1 MIEENKESAEKIA
14 ELRIKKE
21 KADEKV
27 QNIKSE
33 LFNAG
38 YQNNILDLAKAKME
52 EENKKANDLIIE
64 LQEVVHKQQN
74 ENKAA
79 KDLIIEYQKL
89 VHKQK
94 YALSTQK
101 TLIFRLVKEKLE
113 LKMILSNDV
122 NSNVKTKEVY
132 EGREMIHTSSQ
143 TDEKS
148 SELDQN
154 YSLPNNEEIVNLSKE
169 KSEKLKRKVEN
180 LQSKFDPIKILQK
193 KPKRSKV
200 DKDKSCKS
208 NDDMTQLPDAS
219 EANDQ
224 SIESDGNIELKVEI
238 KDLCC
243 LICLKG
249 PFSKKANLK
258 DHLKKIHNDI

>member
-1 MIEENKESAEKIA
+1 MNNVRLLLILRQLKIKTKKNSDSNVNVQENDNDSVIADENAGILFLNNPCLVNDNICKNFEIENLVDANNNIVVKNEKLLDTNDILQKELTFFQNKVVDYELDKVQMIEENKESAEKIA

-21 KADEKV
+21 KADERV

-74 ENKAA
+74 ENKAG

-101 TLIFRLVKEKLE
+101 TLIFRLVNEKLE

-132 EGREMIHTSSQ
+132 EGREMIHTSS
-143 TDEKS
+143 
-148 SELDQN
+148 
-154 YSLPNNEEIVNLSKE
+154 
-169 KSEKLKRKVEN
+169 
-180 LQSKFDPIKILQK
+180 
-193 KPKRSKV
+193 
-200 DKDKSCKS
+200 
-208 NDDMTQLPDAS
+208 
-219 EANDQ
+219 
-224 SIESDGNIELKVEI
+224 
-238 KDLCC
+238 
-243 LICLKG
+243 
-249 PFSKKANLK
+249 
-258 DHLKKIHNDI
+258 